1 MTAFIRAALGAA
13 ALIGGSSAALQ
24 AQTTPTLPAPQPA
37 PTVCP
42 SSHYECGPGVCCPKI
57 GG

>member
-1 MTAFIRAALGAA
+1 MTAFIRAGLAA
-13 ALIGGSSAALQ
+13 AAFVGSTSAALQ
-24 AQTTPTLPAPQPA
+24 AQPTPTIPAPPPA

-42 SSHYECGPGVCCPKI
+42 GSHYECGPGVCCPKI

>member
-1 MTAFIRAALGAA
+1 MTAFIRAGLAA
-13 ALIGGSSAALQ
+13 AAFVGSTSAALQ
-24 AQTTPTLPAPQPA
+24 AQPTPTIPA

-42 SSHYECGPGVCCPKI
+42 ASHYECGPGVCCPKI